1 MGWHARAAEGFL
13 PLSFKKKYKN
23 QKEAEKQRGL
33 TKATVLKGDAA
44 WPNLVAFTAYDT
56 KPVHFLTMSCT
67 ELKWI
72 EKAKVVFD
80 KKEEKCVKIRFLR
93 CSVNG
98 DYNNGM
104 NGVDIAD
111 QIWDSFHIDRWMQK
125 GKWWWS
131 IWMWGVQVLLV
142 NAYVLY
148 KTAHLY
154 MWKKNK
160 KSIMSQYD
168 FHHQIALDWLMGSET
183 SSQGKCACT
192 ISDYDSVSILHCLL
206 AKQGGLLMHCLTQ
219 TMAVFTCNWMMT
231 STFLSQALPVN
242 NLAAAYVDG
251 LKEIKI
257 T

>member
-1 MGWHARAAEGFL
+1 
-13 PLSFKKKYKN
+13 
-23 QKEAEKQRGL
+23 
-33 TKATVLKGDAA
+33 
-44 WPNLVAFTAYDT
+44 
-56 KPVHFLTMSCT
+56 
-67 ELKWI
+67 
-72 EKAKVVFD
+72 
-80 KKEEKCVKIRFLR
+80 
-93 CSVNG
+93 
-98 DYNNGM
+98 
-104 NGVDIAD
+104 
-111 QIWDSFHIDRWMQK
+111 
-125 GKWWWS
+125 
-131 IWMWGVQVLLV
+131 
-142 NAYVLY
+142 
-148 KTAHLY
+148 
-154 MWKKNK
+154 
-160 KSIMSQYD
+160 MSQYD